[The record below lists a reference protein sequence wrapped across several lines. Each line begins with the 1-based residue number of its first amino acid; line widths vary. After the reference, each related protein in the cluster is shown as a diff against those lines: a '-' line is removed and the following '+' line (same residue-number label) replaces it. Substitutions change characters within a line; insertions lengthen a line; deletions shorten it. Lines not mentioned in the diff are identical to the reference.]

1 MHFFFF
7 FFFFFHSLSSPTN
20 KKIAYVYIILVVY
33 IITLQSFWPSAMA
46 TDRILGFLQ
55 FGDDPSFFDTLP
67 PSSLSPFLP
76 SLAVLSSVSP
86 SLASHLL
93 GPLVSHPQCPTALSY
108 ASLDFSSISSD
119 VQRMEKEDEVNR
131 APASEKSRAGGAEE
145 VSFEG
150 SYSGNGL
157 NINSFSLLSGGP
169 SSSSSPSAS
178 SSAMAFRMDESLQ
191 FEWADEVR
199 LFIEEKK
206 PFSPW
211 K

>member
-1 MHFFFF
+1 M
-7 FFFFFHSLSSPTN
+7 
-20 KKIAYVYIILVVY
+20 
-33 IITLQSFWPSAMA
+33 TLRSFWPPAMA

-76 SLAVLSSVSP
+76 SLAVLSSASP

-119 VQRMEKEDEVNR
+119 VQRMEKEEEEVNR
-131 APASEKSRAGGAEE
+131 DRAREMSRAGGAEE
-145 VSFEG
+145 VSVEG
-150 SYSGNGL
+150 SYSGN
-157 NINSFSLLSGGP
+157 NVNVNSFSLLSGGP
-169 SSSSSPSAS
+169 SSSSSS
-178 SSAMAFRMDESLQ
+178 SSPSSAQPAFRMDESLQ
-191 FEWADEVR
+191 FEQADEVR
-199 LFIEEKK
+199 LLIEEMK
-206 PFSPW
+206 PFSFW